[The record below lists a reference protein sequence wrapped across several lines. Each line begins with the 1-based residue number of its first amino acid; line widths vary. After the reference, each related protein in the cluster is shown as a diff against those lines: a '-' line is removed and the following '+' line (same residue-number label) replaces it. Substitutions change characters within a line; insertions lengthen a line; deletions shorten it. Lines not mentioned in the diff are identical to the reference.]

1 MKSEEIYNSWNRQK
15 MKIDID
21 ENFSG
26 NVMKRISAYEQTKA
40 KPLFDIQHFVE
51 IISNH
56 PLAKAGLIAAGLIGG
71 IIRTGFTLYA
81 ILGC

>member
-1 MKSEEIYNSWNRQK
+1 MNDDEIYNNWSQQK
-15 MKIDID
+15 TNIDID
-21 ENFSG
+21 ENFPTS
-26 NVMKRISAYEQTKA
+26 VMKQISAYERDRT
-40 KPLFDIQHFVE
+40 KPLFDIQRFVE

-71 IIRTGFTLYA
+71 FVRTGFVLYA

>member
-1 MKSEEIYNSWNRQK
+1 MKNEEIYNSWIRQK
-15 MKIDID
+15 MEIDID

-71 IIRTGFTLYA
+71 ITRTGFTLYA